1 MLVKTIINL
10 PLEEQFNLL
19 IKSRISNSYINDDGD
34 LINIY
39 SNAALINIELLK
51 KGVDYKSKDLDKLV
65 LEVHD
70 LSIKRVREP
79 NGRKDWTELEILKSY
94 LLELSFY
101 IYDYKYESMSLFL
114 KKEFKYLRQ
123 FSNLLRNSKISM

>member
-10 PLEEQFNLL
+10 PLEERFYLL

-34 LINIY
+34 LINVY
-39 SNAALINIELLK
+39 SSAALINKELLK
-51 KGVDYKSKDLDKLV
+51 KGIDYKSKDLDKLV

-79 NGRKDWTELEILKSY
+79 NGRKDWEELCIIKSY

-101 IYDYKYESMSLFL
+101 INDYKYESMPMFL
-114 KKEFKYLRQ
+114 KKEFKHLIE
-123 FSNLLRNSKISM
+123 FSILLKRNRMNL